1 MGSNVARRRL
11 TPTERAIVL
20 LVAELGGEPCPKAR
34 MAELLGRSEKTVARL
49 LSGLRR
55 RGVVA
60 TEPAFAPSGGQ
71 LANSYRV
78 ADVDA
83 LAECVRR
90 ARG

>member
-60 TEPAFAPSGGQ
+60 AEPAFAPSGGQ

>member
-1 MGSNVARRRL
+1 MGSAAAPPRL
-11 TPTERAIVL
+11 TPTERDIVL

-34 MAELLGRSEKTVARL
+34 MAELLGRSEKTVDRL

-60 TEPAFAPSGGQ
+60 AEPAFAPSGGQ

-90 ARG
+90 ATG

>member
-20 LVAELGGEPCPKAR
+20 LVAELGGEPCSKAR
-34 MAELLGRSEKTVARL
+34 MAERLGRNEKTVDRL

-55 RGVVA
+55 DGVISA
-60 TEPAFAPSGGQ
+60 EPAFAPSGGQ

-83 LAECVRR
+83 LAECVHR
-90 ARG
+90 ATG